1 MASTKEQILGTP
13 KENTQSTVPEVA
25 APPTKTPVPNGG
37 TAPTGNDGNE
47 TQVNDGSAVV
57 GAPATVPGGAVIP
70 PSSPANANDGTAG
83 SAVPTFDWNTG
94 TMKGNEQQPITVP
107 YEPGKEPKDAVP
119 VTKKAPLPTAQP
131 TPAGA
136 QPPEAAQPAK
146 APERKMSYVEM
157 FRQMSPYKPPTAEE
171 LENARKK
178 EKRDKVFAAI
188 GDGIAALSNLYFTT
202 KGAPNAF
209 DPRNSLSAKA
219 RERWD
224 KLNKER
230 EENAR
235 YYMQEAMKAQALDD
249 DRDDK
254 DRSYMSKLQND
265 YRNYLLKLS
274 ADNRAA
280 ELHDLDKQ
288 LRQGKIN
295 EQTYKAKKAEVEAKY
310 AEDNQKS
317 VIAKNKAAAKASNAS
332 AANSYASAEEHRTNA
347 RGRFQWWDE
356 NGNVHYAK
364 TQEEAITKARQHGT
378 LDSVKV
384 DTTTSTESDATNR
397 GKPVYV
403 KDKDG
408 NPVVQKDEKGKPVVD
423 KEGKPV
429 YVKVKK
435 SSSTT
440 TSKPVYYPG
449 IRQKQKPNPMH
460 DGGRGGGKK
469 KNPMS

>member
-25 APPTKTPVPNGG
+25 APPVQRPVPNGG

-57 GAPATVPGGAVIP
+57 GAPATVPGGAVTP
-70 PSSPANANDGTAG
+70 PPSPANANDGTVG

-131 TPAGA
+131 TPADA
-136 QPPEAAQPAK
+136 EAPEATQPK
-146 APERKMSYVEM
+146 KMSYVEM

-310 AEDNQKS
+310 AEATQKS
-317 VIAKNKAAAKASNAS
+317 VIAKNKASAKASNAS
-332 AANSYASAEEHRTNA
+332 ANNSNAQAAEHR
-347 RGRFQWWDE
+347 R
-356 NGNVHYAK
+356 NVNSGYAWYEKDGTRHIAK
-364 TQEEAITKARQHGT
+364 TKDEAMYNAQQHGT
-378 LDSVKV
+378 LDKV
-384 DTTTSTESDATNR
+384 ETISTDTTESDVVHR
-397 GKPVYV
+397 GKVV
-403 KDKDG
+403 KNQKKTVTTKKHKD
-408 NPVVQKDEKGKPVVD
+408 
-423 KEGKPV
+423 
-429 YVKVKK
+429 
-435 SSSTT
+435 
-440 TSKPVYYPG
+440 VYYPG
-449 IRQKQKPNPMH
+449 IRQKPAAKPQAKPAAKPSSRKYSGFSIH
-460 DGGRGGGKK
+460 K
-469 KNPMS
+469 

>member
-13 KENTQSTVPEVA
+13 KENTQSTVPEVT

-57 GAPATVPGGAVIP
+57 GAPATVPGGAVTP

-136 QPPEAAQPAK
+136 EAPEATQPK
-146 APERKMSYVEM
+146 KMSYVEM

-171 LENARKK
+171 LEKERKK

-235 YYMQEAMKAQALDD
+235 YYMQEAIKAQALDD

-254 DRSYMSKLQND
+254 DRSYMAKLQND

-317 VIAKNKAAAKASNAS
+317 VIAKNKASAKASNAS
-332 AANSYASAEEHRTNA
+332 ANNSNAQAAEHR
-347 RGRFQWWDE
+347 R
-356 NGNVHYAK
+356 NVNSGYAWYEKDGTRHIAK
-364 TQEEAITKARQHGT
+364 TKDEAVYNARQHGT
-378 LDSVKV
+378 LDSVETIST
-384 DTTTSTESDATNR
+384 DTTESDVVHR
-397 GKPVYV
+397 GKVV
-403 KDKDG
+403 KNQKKTVTTKKHKD
-408 NPVVQKDEKGKPVVD
+408 
-423 KEGKPV
+423 
-429 YVKVKK
+429 
-435 SSSTT
+435 
-440 TSKPVYYPG
+440 VYYPD
-449 IRQKQKPNPMH
+449 IRHKPAAKPQAKPAAKPSSRKYSGFSIH
-460 DGGRGGGKK
+460 K
-469 KNPMS
+469 

>member
-13 KENTQSTVPEVA
+13 KENTQSTVSEVA
-25 APPTKTPVPNGG
+25 APTTKTPVPNGG

-47 TQVNDGSAVV
+47 KQINDGSAVV
-57 GAPATVPGGAVIP
+57 GAPATVPGGAVTP

-83 SAVPTFDWNTG
+83 SAVPAFDWNTG

-119 VTKKAPLPTAQP
+119 ITKKAPLPTAQP

-136 QPPEAAQPAK
+136 EAPEATQPK
-146 APERKMSYVEM
+146 KMSYVEM

-235 YYMQEAMKAQALDD
+235 YYMQEAMKAQTLDD

-310 AEDNQKS
+310 AEETQKS
-317 VIAKNKAAAKASNAS
+317 VIAKNKASAKASNAS
-332 AANSYASAEEHRTNA
+332 ANNSNAQAEEHR
-347 RGRFQWWDE
+347 R
-356 NGNVHYAK
+356 NVNSGYAWYEKDGTRHIAK
-364 TQEEAITKARQHGT
+364 TKDEAMYNAQQHGT
-378 LDSVKV
+378 LDKV
-384 DTTTSTESDATNR
+384 ETISTDTTESDVVHR
-397 GKPVYV
+397 GKVV
-403 KDKDG
+403 KNQKKTVTTKKHKD
-408 NPVVQKDEKGKPVVD
+408 
-423 KEGKPV
+423 
-429 YVKVKK
+429 
-435 SSSTT
+435 
-440 TSKPVYYPG
+440 VYYPG
-449 IRQKQKPNPMH
+449 IRQKPAAKPQAKPAAKPSSRKYSGFSIH
-460 DGGRGGGKK
+460 K
-469 KNPMS
+469 

>member
-13 KENTQSTVPEVA
+13 KENTQSTVPEVT

-47 TQVNDGSAVV
+47 KQVNDGSAVV
-57 GAPATVPGGAVIP
+57 GAPATVPGGAVAP

-83 SAVPTFDWNTG
+83 SAVPAFDWNTG

-249 DRDDK
+249 DRADK
-254 DRSYMSKLQND
+254 DRSYMQKLQND
-265 YRNYLLKLS
+265 YRNYLLKLA

-310 AEDNQKS
+310 ADENQKS

-332 AANSYASAEEHRTNA
+332 ATNSYASAEEHRTNA

-378 LDSVKV
+378 LDSETV
-384 DTTTSTESDATNR
+384 DTTTSSDVVLR
-397 GKPVYV
+397 GKVTGE
-403 KDKDG
+403 K
-408 NPVVQKDEKGKPVVD
+408 QKK
-423 KEGKPV
+423 
-429 YVKVKK
+429 
-435 SSSTT
+435 T
-440 TSKPVYYPG
+440 TSKKVYYPG
-449 IRQKQKPNPMH
+449 IRQKPAASQPAAKPQPKPAAKPS
-460 DGGRGGGKK
+460 GGKQGGSSGSGK
-469 KNPMS
+469 YSGFSIYK

>member
-13 KENTQSTVPEVA
+13 KENTQSAVSEVT

-47 TQVNDGSAVV
+47 KQINDGSAVV
-57 GAPATVPGGAVIP
+57 GAPATVPGGAGGAVTP
-70 PSSPANANDGTAG
+70 PSSPANANDGTAV

-119 VTKKAPLPTAQP
+119 VTKKAPLP

-310 AEDNQKS
+310 AEATQKS
-317 VIAKNKAAAKASNAS
+317 VIAKNKASAKASNAS
-332 AANSYASAEEHRTNA
+332 AANSYASAEEHR
-347 RGRFQWWDE
+347 R
-356 NGNVHYAK
+356 NVNSGYAWYEKDGTRHIAK
-364 TQEEAITKARQHGT
+364 TKDEAVYNARQHGT
-378 LDSVKV
+378 LDSVETIST
-384 DTTTSTESDATNR
+384 DTTESDVVHR
-397 GKPVYV
+397 GKVV
-403 KDKDG
+403 KNQKKTVTTKKHKD
-408 NPVVQKDEKGKPVVD
+408 
-423 KEGKPV
+423 
-429 YVKVKK
+429 
-435 SSSTT
+435 
-440 TSKPVYYPG
+440 VYYPG
-449 IRQKQKPNPMH
+449 IRQKPAAKPQAKPAAKPSSRKYSGFSIH
-460 DGGRGGGKK
+460 K
-469 KNPMS
+469 

>member
-25 APPTKTPVPNGG
+25 APPVQRPVPNGG

-57 GAPATVPGGAVIP
+57 GAPATVPGGAVTP
-70 PSSPANANDGTAG
+70 PPSPANANDGTVG

-136 QPPEAAQPAK
+136 EAPEATQPK
-146 APERKMSYVEM
+146 KMSYVEM

-295 EQTYKAKKAEVEAKY
+295 EQT
-310 AEDNQKS
+310 
-317 VIAKNKAAAKASNAS
+317 
-332 AANSYASAEEHRTNA
+332 
-347 RGRFQWWDE
+347 
-356 NGNVHYAK
+356 
-364 TQEEAITKARQHGT
+364 
-378 LDSVKV
+378 
-384 DTTTSTESDATNR
+384 
-397 GKPVYV
+397 
-403 KDKDG
+403 
-408 NPVVQKDEKGKPVVD
+408 
-423 KEGKPV
+423 
-429 YVKVKK
+429 
-435 SSSTT
+435 
-440 TSKPVYYPG
+440 
-449 IRQKQKPNPMH
+449 
-460 DGGRGGGKK
+460 
-469 KNPMS
+469 

>member
-13 KENTQSTVPEVA
+13 KENTQSTVPEVT

-47 TQVNDGSAVV
+47 KQVNDGSAVV
-57 GAPATVPGGAVIP
+57 GAPATVPGGAVTP

-83 SAVPTFDWNTG
+83 SAVPAFDWNTG

-119 VTKKAPLPTAQP
+119 VVKKAPLPTAQP

-136 QPPEAAQPAK
+136 EAPEAPQPK
-146 APERKMSYVEM
+146 KMSYFDM
-157 FRQMSPYKPPTAEE
+157 FQRMSPYKPPTAEE

-249 DRDDK
+249 DRADK
-254 DRSYMSKLQND
+254 DRSYMQKLQND
-265 YRNYLLKLS
+265 YRNYLLKLA
-274 ADNRAA
+274 ADNRAT

-310 AEDNQKS
+310 ADENQKS
-317 VIAKNKAAAKASNAS
+317 VIAKNKAAANASNAS
-332 AANSYASAEEHRTNA
+332 ANNSNAQAAEHRRNVNSGYA
-347 RGRFQWWDE
+347 WYE
-356 NGNVHYAK
+356 KNGTRHIAK
-364 TQEEAITKARQHGT
+364 TKDEAMYNAQQHGT
-378 LDSVKV
+378 LDKV
-384 DTTTSTESDATNR
+384 ETISTDTTESDVVHR
-397 GKPVYV
+397 GKVV
-403 KDKDG
+403 KNQKKTVTTKKHKD
-408 NPVVQKDEKGKPVVD
+408 
-423 KEGKPV
+423 
-429 YVKVKK
+429 
-435 SSSTT
+435 
-440 TSKPVYYPG
+440 VYYPG
-449 IRQKQKPNPMH
+449 IRQKPAAKPQAKPAAKPSSRKYSGFSIH
-460 DGGRGGGKK
+460 K
-469 KNPMS
+469 

>member
-13 KENTQSTVPEVA
+13 KENTQSTVPEVT

-57 GAPATVPGGAVIP
+57 GAPATVPGGAVTP

-83 SAVPTFDWNTG
+83 SAVPAFDWNTG

-107 YEPGKEPKDAVP
+107 YESGKEPKDAVP
-119 VTKKAPLPTAQP
+119 VVKKAPLPTAQP

-136 QPPEAAQPAK
+136 EAPQPK
-146 APERKMSYVEM
+146 KMSYFDM
-157 FRQMSPYKPPTAEE
+157 FQRMSPYKPPTAEE

-249 DRDDK
+249 DRVDK
-254 DRSYMSKLQND
+254 DRSYMQKLQND
-265 YRNYLLKLS
+265 YRNYLLKLA

-310 AEDNQKS
+310 ADENQKS
-317 VIAKNKAAAKASNAS
+317 VIAKNKAAANASNAS
-332 AANSYASAEEHRTNA
+332 ATNSYASAEEHRTNA

-378 LDSVKV
+378 LDSETV
-384 DTTTSTESDATNR
+384 DTTTSSDVVCR
-397 GKPVYV
+397 GEVTGK
-403 KDKDG
+403 K
-408 NPVVQKDEKGKPVVD
+408 QKK
-423 KEGKPV
+423 
-429 YVKVKK
+429 
-435 SSSTT
+435 T
-440 TSKPVYYPG
+440 TSKKVYYPG
-449 IRQKQKPNPMH
+449 IRQKPAASQPAAKPN
-460 DGGRGGGKK
+460 GGKQGGGWA
-469 KNPMS
+469 SGLTL

>member
-13 KENTQSTVPEVA
+13 KENTQSTVPEVT

-47 TQVNDGSAVV
+47 KQVNDGSAVV
-57 GAPATVPGGAVIP
+57 GAPATVPGGAVTP

-83 SAVPTFDWNTG
+83 SAVPAFDWNTG

-136 QPPEAAQPAK
+136 EAPEAPQPK
-146 APERKMSYVEM
+146 KMSYFDM
-157 FRQMSPYKPPTAEE
+157 FQRMSPYKPPTAEE

-249 DRDDK
+249 DRADK
-254 DRSYMSKLQND
+254 DRSYMQKLQND
-265 YRNYLLKLS
+265 YRNYLLKLA

-310 AEDNQKS
+310 ADENQKS
-317 VIAKNKAAAKASNAS
+317 VIAKNKAAANASNAS
-332 AANSYASAEEHRTNA
+332 ATNSYASAEEHRTNA

-378 LDSVKV
+378 LDSETV
-384 DTTTSTESDATNR
+384 DTTTSSDVVRR
-397 GKPVYV
+397 GKVTGA
-403 KDKDG
+403 K
-408 NPVVQKDEKGKPVVD
+408 QKK
-423 KEGKPV
+423 
-429 YVKVKK
+429 
-435 SSSTT
+435 T
-440 TSKPVYYPG
+440 TSKKVYYPG
-449 IRQKQKPNPMH
+449 IRQKPAASQPAAKPKPSKPQPKPAAKPN
-460 DGGRGGGKK
+460 GGKQGGGWA
-469 KNPMS
+469 SGLTL

>member
-13 KENTQSTVPEVA
+13 KENTQSTVPEVT

-47 TQVNDGSAVV
+47 KQINDGSAVV
-57 GAPATVPGGAVIP
+57 GAPATVPGGAVTP

-83 SAVPTFDWNTG
+83 SAVPAFDWNTG

-136 QPPEAAQPAK
+136 QPPEAK

-310 AEDNQKS
+310 AEATQKS
-317 VIAKNKAAAKASNAS
+317 VIAKNKASAKASNAS
-332 AANSYASAEEHRTNA
+332 AANSYASAEEHR
-347 RGRFQWWDE
+347 R
-356 NGNVHYAK
+356 NVNSGYAWYEKDGTRHIAK
-364 TQEEAITKARQHGT
+364 TKDEAVYNARQHGT
-378 LDSVKV
+378 LDSVETIST
-384 DTTTSTESDATNR
+384 DTTESDVVHR
-397 GKPVYV
+397 GKVV
-403 KDKDG
+403 K
-408 NPVVQKDEKGKPVVD
+408 NQKKTVATKH
-423 KEGKPV
+423 
-429 YVKVKK
+429 KK
-435 SSSTT
+435 N
-440 TSKPVYYPG
+440 VYYPG
-449 IRQKQKPNPMH
+449 IRQKPAAKPQVKPAAKPS
-460 DGGRGGGKK
+460 GGSSGSGKYSGFSIYK
-469 KNPMS
+469 

>member
-13 KENTQSTVPEVA
+13 KENTQSTVSEVT

-47 TQVNDGSAVV
+47 KQINDGSAVV
-57 GAPATVPGGAVIP
+57 GAPATVPGGAGAAVTP

-136 QPPEAAQPAK
+136 EAPEATQPK
-146 APERKMSYVEM
+146 KMSYVEM

-310 AEDNQKS
+310 AEATQKS
-317 VIAKNKAAAKASNAS
+317 VIAKNKASAKASNAS
-332 AANSYASAEEHRTNA
+332 AANSYASAEEHR
-347 RGRFQWWDE
+347 R
-356 NGNVHYAK
+356 NVNSGYAWYEKDGTRHIAK
-364 TQEEAITKARQHGT
+364 TKDEAVYNARQHGT
-378 LDSVKV
+378 LDSVETIST
-384 DTTTSTESDATNR
+384 DTTESDVVHR
-397 GKPVYV
+397 GKVV
-403 KDKDG
+403 K
-408 NPVVQKDEKGKPVVD
+408 NQKKTVSTKH
-423 KEGKPV
+423 
-429 YVKVKK
+429 KK
-435 SSSTT
+435 N
-440 TSKPVYYPG
+440 VYYPG
-449 IRQKQKPNPMH
+449 IRQKPAAKPQAKPAAKPSSRKYSGFSIH
-460 DGGRGGGKK
+460 K
-469 KNPMS
+469 

>member
-13 KENTQSTVPEVA
+13 KENTQSTVSEVT

-47 TQVNDGSAVV
+47 KQINDGSAVV
-57 GAPATVPGGAVIP
+57 GAPATVPGGAVTP

-136 QPPEAAQPAK
+136 EAPEATQPK
-146 APERKMSYVEM
+146 KMSYVEM

-310 AEDNQKS
+310 AEATQKS
-317 VIAKNKAAAKASNAS
+317 VIAKNKASAKASNAS
-332 AANSYASAEEHRTNA
+332 ANNSNAQAAEHR
-347 RGRFQWWDE
+347 R
-356 NGNVHYAK
+356 NVNSGYAWYEKDGTRHIAK
-364 TQEEAITKARQHGT
+364 TKDEAVYNARQHGT
-378 LDSVKV
+378 LDSVETIST
-384 DTTTSTESDATNR
+384 DTIESDVVHR
-397 GKPVYV
+397 GKVV
-403 KDKDG
+403 KNQKKTVTTKKHKD
-408 NPVVQKDEKGKPVVD
+408 
-423 KEGKPV
+423 
-429 YVKVKK
+429 
-435 SSSTT
+435 
-440 TSKPVYYPG
+440 VYYPG
-449 IRQKQKPNPMH
+449 IRQKPAAKPQAKPAAKPSSRKYSGFSIH
-460 DGGRGGGKK
+460 K
-469 KNPMS
+469 

>member
-1 MASTKEQILGTP
+1 MISTKEQILGAP
-13 KENTQSTVPEVA
+13 QENTQSTVAEVA
-25 APPTKTPVPNGG
+25 APPVQRPVPNGG
-37 TAPTGNDGNE
+37 TAPTGNDGSAAP
-47 TQVNDGSAVV
+47 VNDGSAIV
-57 GAPATVPGGAVIP
+57 GAPATVPGGAVTP
-70 PSSPANANDGTAG
+70 PSSPTNANDGTAG
-83 SAVPTFDWNTG
+83 SAFPTFDWNTG
-94 TMKGNEQQPITVP
+94 TMKENEQQPITVP

-119 VTKKAPLPTAQP
+119 VTKKAPLPT
-131 TPAGA
+131 PAGA
-136 QPPEAAQPAK
+136 QPPEAAPPAK

-157 FRQMSPYKPPTAEE
+157 FQQMSPYKPPTAEE
-171 LENARKK
+171 LEKERKK

-310 AEDNQKS
+310 AEATQKS
-317 VIAKNKAAAKASNAS
+317 VIAKNKASAKASNAS
-332 AANSYASAEEHRTNA
+332 AANSYASAEEHR
-347 RGRFQWWDE
+347 R
-356 NGNVHYAK
+356 NVNSGYAWYEKDGTRHIAK
-364 TQEEAITKARQHGT
+364 TKDEAVYNARQHGT
-378 LDSVKV
+378 LDSVETIST
-384 DTTTSTESDATNR
+384 DTTESDVVHR
-397 GKPVYV
+397 GKVV
-403 KDKDG
+403 KNQKKTVTTKKHKD
-408 NPVVQKDEKGKPVVD
+408 
-423 KEGKPV
+423 
-429 YVKVKK
+429 
-435 SSSTT
+435 
-440 TSKPVYYPG
+440 VYYPG
-449 IRQKQKPNPMH
+449 IRQKPAAKPQAKPAAKPSSRKYSGFSIH
-460 DGGRGGGKK
+460 K
-469 KNPMS
+469 

>member
-13 KENTQSTVPEVA
+13 KENTQSTVPEVT

-47 TQVNDGSAVV
+47 KQVNDGSAVV
-57 GAPATVPGGAVIP
+57 GAPATVPGGAVTP

-83 SAVPTFDWNTG
+83 SAVPAFDWNTG

-131 TPAGA
+131 TPVGA
-136 QPPEAAQPAK
+136 QAPEAPQPK
-146 APERKMSYVEM
+146 KMSYFDM
-157 FRQMSPYKPPTAEE
+157 FQRMSPYKPPTAEE

-219 RERWD
+219 RERWK

-332 AANSYASAEEHRTNA
+332 ANNSNAQAAEHR
-347 RGRFQWWDE
+347 R
-356 NGNVHYAK
+356 NVNSGYAWYEKDGTRHIAK
-364 TQEEAITKARQHGT
+364 TKDEAVYNARQHGT
-378 LDSVKV
+378 LDSVETIST
-384 DTTTSTESDATNR
+384 DTTESDVVHR
-397 GKPVYV
+397 GKVV
-403 KDKDG
+403 KNQKKTVTTKKHKD
-408 NPVVQKDEKGKPVVD
+408 
-423 KEGKPV
+423 
-429 YVKVKK
+429 
-435 SSSTT
+435 
-440 TSKPVYYPG
+440 VYYPG
-449 IRQKQKPNPMH
+449 IRQKPAAKPQAKPAAKPSSRKYSGFSIH
-460 DGGRGGGKK
+460 K
-469 KNPMS
+469 

>member
-13 KENTQSTVPEVA
+13 KENTQSTVSEVA

-47 TQVNDGSAVV
+47 KQVNDGSAVV
-57 GAPATVPGGAVIP
+57 GAPATVPGGAVTP
-70 PSSPANANDGTAG
+70 PSSPSTANDGTAG
-83 SAVPTFDWNTG
+83 SSVPTFDWNTG

-136 QPPEAAQPAK
+136 EAPEATQPK
-146 APERKMSYVEM
+146 KMSYVEM

-230 EENAR
+230 EENALN
-235 YYMQEAMKAQALDD
+235 YMQEAMKAQALDD
-249 DRDDK
+249 NRDDK

-310 AEDNQKS
+310 AEATQKS
-317 VIAKNKAAAKASNAS
+317 VIAKNKASAKASNAS
-332 AANSYASAEEHRTNA
+332 AANSYASAEEHRRNVNSGYA
-347 RGRFQWWDE
+347 WYE
-356 NGNVHYAK
+356 KNGTRHIAK
-364 TQEEAITKARQHGT
+364 TKDEAMYNAQQHGT
-378 LDSVKV
+378 LDKV
-384 DTTTSTESDATNR
+384 ETISTDTTESDVVHR
-397 GKPVYV
+397 GKVV
-403 KDKDG
+403 KNQKKTVTTKKHKD
-408 NPVVQKDEKGKPVVD
+408 
-423 KEGKPV
+423 
-429 YVKVKK
+429 
-435 SSSTT
+435 
-440 TSKPVYYPG
+440 VYYPG
-449 IRQKQKPNPMH
+449 IRQKPAAKPQAKPAAKPSSRKYSGFSIH
-460 DGGRGGGKK
+460 K
-469 KNPMS
+469 

>member
-13 KENTQSTVPEVA
+13 KENTQSTVPEVT
-25 APPTKTPVPNGG
+25 APPIKTPVPNGG

-57 GAPATVPGGAVIP
+57 GAPATVPGGAVTP

-94 TMKGNEQQPITVP
+94 TMKGNEQQPITVL

-136 QPPEAAQPAK
+136 EAPEATLPK
-146 APERKMSYVEM
+146 KMSYVEM
-157 FRQMSPYKPPTAEE
+157 LRQMSPYKPPTAEE
-171 LENARKK
+171 LEKERKK

-254 DRSYMSKLQND
+254 DRSYMAKLQND

-310 AEDNQKS
+310 AEATQKS
-317 VIAKNKAAAKASNAS
+317 VIAKNKASAKASNAS
-332 AANSYASAEEHRTNA
+332 ANNSNAQAAEHR
-347 RGRFQWWDE
+347 R
-356 NGNVHYAK
+356 NVNSGYAWYEKDGTRHIAK
-364 TQEEAITKARQHGT
+364 TKDEAVYNARQHGT
-378 LDSVKV
+378 LDKV
-384 DTTTSTESDATNR
+384 ETISTDITDSDVVHR
-397 GKPVYV
+397 GKVV
-403 KDKDG
+403 KNQKKTVTTKKHKD
-408 NPVVQKDEKGKPVVD
+408 
-423 KEGKPV
+423 
-429 YVKVKK
+429 
-435 SSSTT
+435 
-440 TSKPVYYPG
+440 VYYPG
-449 IRQKQKPNPMH
+449 IRQKPAAKPQAKPAAKPSSRKYSGFSIH
-460 DGGRGGGKK
+460 K
-469 KNPMS
+469 

>member
-13 KENTQSTVPEVA
+13 KENTQSTVPEVT

-47 TQVNDGSAVV
+47 MQVNDGSAVV
-57 GAPATVPGGAVIP
+57 GAPATVPGGAVTP
-70 PSSPANANDGTAG
+70 PSSPSLPANANANANDGTAG

-94 TMKGNEQQPITVP
+94 TMKGNEQQPITVL

-136 QPPEAAQPAK
+136 EAPEATQPK
-146 APERKMSYVEM
+146 KMSYVEM

-171 LENARKK
+171 LEKERKK

-254 DRSYMSKLQND
+254 DRSYMAKLQND

-332 AANSYASAEEHRTNA
+332 ANNSNAQAAEHR
-347 RGRFQWWDE
+347 R
-356 NGNVHYAK
+356 NVNSGYAWYEKDGTRHIAK
-364 TQEEAITKARQHGT
+364 TKDEAVYNARQHGT
-378 LDSVKV
+378 LDSVETIST
-384 DTTTSTESDATNR
+384 DTTESDVVHR
-397 GKPVYV
+397 GKVV
-403 KDKDG
+403 KNQKKTVTTKKHKD
-408 NPVVQKDEKGKPVVD
+408 
-423 KEGKPV
+423 
-429 YVKVKK
+429 
-435 SSSTT
+435 
-440 TSKPVYYPG
+440 VYYPG
-449 IRQKQKPNPMH
+449 IRQKPAAKPQAKPAAKPSSRKYSGFSIH
-460 DGGRGGGKK
+460 K
-469 KNPMS
+469 

>member
-13 KENTQSTVPEVA
+13 KENTQSTVPEVT

-47 TQVNDGSAVV
+47 KQVNDGSAVV
-57 GAPATVPGGAVIP
+57 GAPATVPGGAVTP

-83 SAVPTFDWNTG
+83 SAVPAFDWNTG

-131 TPAGA
+131 TPAGSEA
-136 QPPEAAQPAK
+136 PQPK
-146 APERKMSYVEM
+146 KMSYFDM
-157 FRQMSPYKPPTAEE
+157 FQRMSPYKPPTAEE

-219 RERWD
+219 RERWN

-249 DRDDK
+249 DRADK
-254 DRSYMSKLQND
+254 DRSYMQKLQND

-310 AEDNQKS
+310 ADENQKS

-332 AANSYASAEEHRTNA
+332 ANNSNAQAAEHR
-347 RGRFQWWDE
+347 R
-356 NGNVHYAK
+356 NVNSGYAWYEKDGTRHIAK
-364 TQEEAITKARQHGT
+364 TKDEAVYNARQHGT
-378 LDSVKV
+378 LDSVETIST
-384 DTTTSTESDATNR
+384 DTTESDVVHR
-397 GKPVYV
+397 GKVV
-403 KDKDG
+403 KNQKKTVTTKKHKD
-408 NPVVQKDEKGKPVVD
+408 
-423 KEGKPV
+423 
-429 YVKVKK
+429 
-435 SSSTT
+435 
-440 TSKPVYYPG
+440 VYYPG
-449 IRQKQKPNPMH
+449 IRQKPAAKPQAKPAAKPSSRKYSGFSIH
-460 DGGRGGGKK
+460 K
-469 KNPMS
+469 

>member
-1 MASTKEQILGTP
+1 MISTKEQILGAP
-13 KENTQSTVPEVA
+13 QENTQSTVAEVA
-25 APPTKTPVPNGG
+25 APPVQRPVPNGG
-37 TAPTGNDGNE
+37 TAPTGNDGNAAP
-47 TQVNDGSAVV
+47 VNDGSAVV
-57 GAPATVPGGAVIP
+57 GAPATVPGGAVTP
-70 PSSPANANDGTAG
+70 PSSPTNANDGTAG
-83 SAVPTFDWNTG
+83 SAFPTFDWNTG
-94 TMKGNEQQPITVP
+94 TMKENEQQPITVP

-119 VTKKAPLPTAQP
+119 VTKKAPLPT
-131 TPAGA
+131 PAGA
-136 QPPEAAQPAK
+136 QPPEAAPTK

-157 FRQMSPYKPPTAEE
+157 FQQMSPYKPPTAEE
-171 LENARKK
+171 LEKERKK

-310 AEDNQKS
+310 AEATQKS
-317 VIAKNKAAAKASNAS
+317 VIAKNKASAKASNAS
-332 AANSYASAEEHRTNA
+332 ANNSNAQAAEHR
-347 RGRFQWWDE
+347 R
-356 NGNVHYAK
+356 NVNSGYAWYEKDGTRHIAK
-364 TQEEAITKARQHGT
+364 TKDEAVYNARQHGT
-378 LDSVKV
+378 LDKV
-384 DTTTSTESDATNR
+384 ETISTDTTESDV
-397 GKPVYV
+397 VY
-403 KDKDG
+403 
-408 NPVVQKDEKGKPVVD
+408 KGKVV
-423 KEGKPV
+423 KNQ
-429 YVKVKK
+429 KK
-435 SSSTT
+435 TVTT
-440 TSKPVYYPG
+440 KKHKDVYYPG
-449 IRQKQKPNPMH
+449 IRQKPAAKPQAKPAAKPSSRKYSGFSIH
-460 DGGRGGGKK
+460 K
-469 KNPMS
+469 

>member
-13 KENTQSTVPEVA
+13 KENTQSTVPEVT
-25 APPTKTPVPNGG
+25 APPTKTQVPNGG

-57 GAPATVPGGAVIP
+57 GAPATVPGGAVTP

-107 YEPGKEPKDAVP
+107 YESGKEPKDAVP

-136 QPPEAAQPAK
+136 EAPEATQPK
-146 APERKMSYVEM
+146 KMSYVEM
-157 FRQMSPYKPPTAEE
+157 FRQVSPYKPPTAEE

-219 RERWD
+219 RERWN

-310 AEDNQKS
+310 AEATQKS
-317 VIAKNKAAAKASNAS
+317 VIAKNKASAKASNAS
-332 AANSYASAEEHRTNA
+332 ANNSNAQAAEHRK
-347 RGRFQWWDE
+347 
-356 NGNVHYAK
+356 NVNSGYAWYEKDGTRHIAK
-364 TQEEAITKARQHGT
+364 TKDEAVYNARQHGT
-378 LDSVKV
+378 LDSVETIST
-384 DTTTSTESDATNR
+384 DTTESDVVHR
-397 GKPVYV
+397 GKVV
-403 KDKDG
+403 KNQKKTVTTKKHKD
-408 NPVVQKDEKGKPVVD
+408 
-423 KEGKPV
+423 
-429 YVKVKK
+429 
-435 SSSTT
+435 
-440 TSKPVYYPG
+440 VYYPG
-449 IRQKQKPNPMH
+449 IRQKPAAKPQAKPAAKPSSRKYSGFSIH
-460 DGGRGGGKK
+460 K
-469 KNPMS
+469 

>member
-13 KENTQSTVPEVA
+13 KENTQSTVPEVT

-47 TQVNDGSAVV
+47 KQVNDGSAVV
-57 GAPATVPGGAVIP
+57 GAPATVPGGAVTP

-83 SAVPTFDWNTG
+83 SAVPAFDWNTG
-94 TMKGNEQQPITVP
+94 TMKENEQQPITVP

-119 VTKKAPLPTAQP
+119 VVKKAPLPTAQP

-136 QPPEAAQPAK
+136 EAPQPK
-146 APERKMSYVEM
+146 KMSYFDM
-157 FRQMSPYKPPTAEE
+157 FQRMSPYKPPTAEE

-188 GDGIAALSNLYFTT
+188 GDSIAALSNLYFTT

-249 DRDDK
+249 DRADK

-265 YRNYLLKLS
+265 YRNYLLKLA

-310 AEDNQKS
+310 ADENQKS
-317 VIAKNKAAAKASNAS
+317 VIAKNKAAANASNAS
-332 AANSYASAEEHRTNA
+332 ANNSNAQAAEHRRNVNSGYA
-347 RGRFQWWDE
+347 WYE
-356 NGNVHYAK
+356 KNGTRHFAK
-364 TQEEAITKARQHGT
+364 TKDEAMYNAQQHGT
-378 LDSVKV
+378 LDKV
-384 DTTTSTESDATNR
+384 ETISTDTTKSDVVHR
-397 GKPVYV
+397 GKVV
-403 KDKDG
+403 KNQKKTVTTKKHKD
-408 NPVVQKDEKGKPVVD
+408 
-423 KEGKPV
+423 
-429 YVKVKK
+429 
-435 SSSTT
+435 
-440 TSKPVYYPG
+440 VYYPG

>member
-13 KENTQSTVPEVA
+13 KENTQSTVPEVT

-47 TQVNDGSAVV
+47 KQINDGSAVV
-57 GAPATVPGGAVIP
+57 GAPATVPGGAVTP

-83 SAVPTFDWNTG
+83 SAVPAFDWNTG

-136 QPPEAAQPAK
+136 QPPEAK

-280 ELHDLDKQ
+280 ELRDLDKQ

-332 AANSYASAEEHRTNA
+332 ANNSNAQAAEHR
-347 RGRFQWWDE
+347 R
-356 NGNVHYAK
+356 NVNSGYAWYEKDGTRHIAK
-364 TQEEAITKARQHGT
+364 TKDEAVYNARQHGT
-378 LDSVKV
+378 LDSVETIST
-384 DTTTSTESDATNR
+384 DTTESDVVHR
-397 GKPVYV
+397 GKVV
-403 KDKDG
+403 KNQKKTVTTKKHKD
-408 NPVVQKDEKGKPVVD
+408 
-423 KEGKPV
+423 
-429 YVKVKK
+429 
-435 SSSTT
+435 
-440 TSKPVYYPG
+440 VYYPG
-449 IRQKQKPNPMH
+449 IRQKPAAKPQAKPAAKPSSRKYSGFSIH
-460 DGGRGGGKK
+460 K
-469 KNPMS
+469 

>member
-13 KENTQSTVPEVA
+13 KENTQSTVPEVT

-47 TQVNDGSAVV
+47 MQVNDGSAVV
-57 GAPATVPGGAVIP
+57 GAPATVPGGAVTP

-136 QPPEAAQPAK
+136 EAPEATQPK
-146 APERKMSYVEM
+146 KMSYVEM

-171 LENARKK
+171 LEKERKK

-274 ADNRAA
+274 ANNRAA

-310 AEDNQKS
+310 AEATQKS
-317 VIAKNKAAAKASNAS
+317 VIAKNKASAKASNAS
-332 AANSYASAEEHRTNA
+332 ANNSNAQAAEHRRNVNSGYA
-347 RGRFQWWDE
+347 WYE
-356 NGNVHYAK
+356 KNGTRHIAK
-364 TQEEAITKARQHGT
+364 TKDEAMYNAQQHGT
-378 LDSVKV
+378 LDKV
-384 DTTTSTESDATNR
+384 ETISTDTTESDVVHR
-397 GKPVYV
+397 GKVV
-403 KDKDG
+403 KNQKKTVTTKKHKD
-408 NPVVQKDEKGKPVVD
+408 
-423 KEGKPV
+423 
-429 YVKVKK
+429 
-435 SSSTT
+435 
-440 TSKPVYYPG
+440 VYYPG
-449 IRQKQKPNPMH
+449 IRQKPAAKPSSRKYSGFSIH
-460 DGGRGGGKK
+460 K
-469 KNPMS
+469 

>member
-13 KENTQSTVPEVA
+13 KENTQSTVSEVA

-47 TQVNDGSAVV
+47 KQVNDGSAVV
-57 GAPATVPGGAVIP
+57 GAPATVPGGAVTP

-83 SAVPTFDWNTG
+83 SAFPTFDWNTG

-131 TPAGA
+131 TPAGVEA
-136 QPPEAAQPAK
+136 PEATQTK
-146 APERKMSYVEM
+146 KMSYVEM

-295 EQTYKAKKAEVEAKY
+295 EQTYKANKAEVEAKY
-310 AEDNQKS
+310 AEATQKS
-317 VIAKNKAAAKASNAS
+317 VIAKNKASAKASNAS
-332 AANSYASAEEHRTNA
+332 AANSYASAEEHR
-347 RGRFQWWDE
+347 R
-356 NGNVHYAK
+356 NVNSGYAWYEKDGTRHIAK
-364 TQEEAITKARQHGT
+364 TKDEAVYNARQHGT
-378 LDSVKV
+378 LDSVETIST
-384 DTTTSTESDATNR
+384 DTTESDVVHR
-397 GKPVYV
+397 GKVV
-403 KDKDG
+403 KNQKKTVTTKKHKD
-408 NPVVQKDEKGKPVVD
+408 
-423 KEGKPV
+423 
-429 YVKVKK
+429 
-435 SSSTT
+435 
-440 TSKPVYYPG
+440 VYYPG
-449 IRQKQKPNPMH
+449 IRQKPAAKPQAKPAAKPSSRKYSGFSIH
-460 DGGRGGGKK
+460 K
-469 KNPMS
+469 

>member
-13 KENTQSTVPEVA
+13 KENTQSTVSEVA

-47 TQVNDGSAVV
+47 KQVNDGSAVV
-57 GAPATVPGGAVIP
+57 GTPATVPGGAVTP

-136 QPPEAAQPAK
+136 EAPEATQPK
-146 APERKMSYVEM
+146 KMSYVEM

-224 KLNKER
+224 KLNKQR

-317 VIAKNKAAAKASNAS
+317 VIAKNKASAKASNAS
-332 AANSYASAEEHRTNA
+332 ANNSNAQAEEHRRNVNSGYA
-347 RGRFQWWDE
+347 WYE
-356 NGNVHYAK
+356 KNGTRHIAK
-364 TQEEAITKARQHGT
+364 TKDEAMYNAQQHGT
-378 LDSVKV
+378 LDKV
-384 DTTTSTESDATNR
+384 ETISTDTTKSDV
-397 GKPVYV
+397 VY
-403 KDKDG
+403 
-408 NPVVQKDEKGKPVVD
+408 KGKVV
-423 KEGKPV
+423 KNQ
-429 YVKVKK
+429 KK
-435 SSSTT
+435 TVTT
-440 TSKPVYYPG
+440 KKHKDVYYPG
-449 IRQKQKPNPMH
+449 IRHKPAAKPQAKPAAKPS
-460 DGGRGGGKK
+460 GGSSGSGKYSGFSIHK
-469 KNPMS
+469 

>member
-13 KENTQSTVPEVA
+13 KENTQSTVSEVA

-47 TQVNDGSAVV
+47 KQINDGSAVV
-57 GAPATVPGGAVIP
+57 GAPATVPGGAVTP

-83 SAVPTFDWNTG
+83 SAVPAFDWNTG

-119 VTKKAPLPTAQP
+119 VTKKTPLPTAQP
-131 TPAGA
+131 TPAGVEA
-136 QPPEAAQPAK
+136 PEATQPK
-146 APERKMSYVEM
+146 KMSYVEM

-310 AEDNQKS
+310 AEATQKS
-317 VIAKNKAAAKASNAS
+317 VIAKNKASAKASNAS
-332 AANSYASAEEHRTNA
+332 AANSYASAEEHR
-347 RGRFQWWDE
+347 R
-356 NGNVHYAK
+356 NVNSGYAWYEKDGTRHIAK
-364 TQEEAITKARQHGT
+364 TKDEAVYNARQHGT
-378 LDSVKV
+378 LDSVETIST
-384 DTTTSTESDATNR
+384 DTTESDVVHR
-397 GKPVYV
+397 GKVV
-403 KDKDG
+403 KNQKKTVTTKKHKD
-408 NPVVQKDEKGKPVVD
+408 
-423 KEGKPV
+423 
-429 YVKVKK
+429 
-435 SSSTT
+435 
-440 TSKPVYYPG
+440 VYYPG

>member
-13 KENTQSTVPEVA
+13 KENTQSTVSEVA

-47 TQVNDGSAVV
+47 KQVNDGSAVV
-57 GAPATVPGGAVIP
+57 GAPVTVPGGAVTP

-131 TPAGA
+131 TPTGA
-136 QPPEAAQPAK
+136 EAPEATQPK
-146 APERKMSYVEM
+146 KMSYVEM

-274 ADNRAA
+274 ANNRAA

-332 AANSYASAEEHRTNA
+332 ANNSNAQAEEHR
-347 RGRFQWWDE
+347 R
-356 NGNVHYAK
+356 NVNSGYAWYEKDGTRHIAK
-364 TQEEAITKARQHGT
+364 TKDEAVYNARQHGT
-378 LDSVKV
+378 LDSVETIST
-384 DTTTSTESDATNR
+384 DTTESDVVHR
-397 GKPVYV
+397 GKVV
-403 KDKDG
+403 KNQKKTVTTKKHKD
-408 NPVVQKDEKGKPVVD
+408 
-423 KEGKPV
+423 
-429 YVKVKK
+429 
-435 SSSTT
+435 
-440 TSKPVYYPG
+440 VYYPG
-449 IRQKQKPNPMH
+449 IRQKPAAKPQAKPAAKPSSRKYSGFSIH
-460 DGGRGGGKK
+460 K
-469 KNPMS
+469 

>member
-13 KENTQSTVPEVA
+13 KENTQSTVSDVA
-25 APPTKTPVPNGG
+25 APPVRRPVPNGG

-57 GAPATVPGGAVIP
+57 GAPTTVPGGAVTP
-70 PSSPANANDGTAG
+70 PSSPANVNDGTTG

-119 VTKKAPLPTAQP
+119 VTK
-131 TPAGA
+131 
-136 QPPEAAQPAK
+136 K

-254 DRSYMSKLQND
+254 DRSYIAKLQND

-288 LRQGKIN
+288 LREGKIN
-295 EQTYKAKKAEVEAKY
+295 EQTYLAKKAEVEAKY
-310 AEDNQKS
+310 ADDIQKS
-317 VIAKNKAAAKASNAS
+317 VIAKNKAAANASNAS
-332 AANSYASAEEHRTNA
+332 AANSYASAEEHR
-347 RGRFQWWDE
+347 R
-356 NGNVHYAK
+356 NVNSGYAWYEKDGTRHIAK
-364 TQEEAITKARQHGT
+364 TKDEAVYNARQHGT
-378 LDSVKV
+378 LDSVETIST
-384 DTTTSTESDATNR
+384 DTTKSDV
-397 GKPVYV
+397 VY
-403 KDKDG
+403 
-408 NPVVQKDEKGKPVVD
+408 KGKVV
-423 KEGKPV
+423 KNQ
-429 YVKVKK
+429 KK
-435 SSSTT
+435 TVTT
-440 TSKPVYYPG
+440 KKHKDVYYPG
-449 IRQKQKPNPMH
+449 IRHKPAAKPQAKPAAKPSSRKYSGFSIH
-460 DGGRGGGKK
+460 K
-469 KNPMS
+469 

>member
-13 KENTQSTVPEVA
+13 KENTQSTVSEVTA
-25 APPTKTPVPNGG
+25 TPTKTPVPNGG

-47 TQVNDGSAVV
+47 KQINDGSAVV
-57 GAPATVPGGAVIP
+57 GAPATVPGGAGGAVTP

-83 SAVPTFDWNTG
+83 SAVHTFDWNTG

-107 YEPGKEPKDAVP
+107 YEPGKEPKDDVP

-131 TPAGA
+131 TPAGVEA
-136 QPPEAAQPAK
+136 PEATQPK
-146 APERKMSYVEM
+146 KMSYVEM

-310 AEDNQKS
+310 AEATQKS
-317 VIAKNKAAAKASNAS
+317 VIAKNKASAKASNAS
-332 AANSYASAEEHRTNA
+332 AANSYASAEEHR
-347 RGRFQWWDE
+347 R
-356 NGNVHYAK
+356 NVNSGYAWYEKDGTRHLAK
-364 TQEEAITKARQHGT
+364 TKDEAVYNARQHGT
-378 LDSVKV
+378 LDSVETIST
-384 DTTTSTESDATNR
+384 DTTESDVVHR
-397 GKPVYV
+397 GKVV
-403 KDKDG
+403 KNQKKTVTTKKHKD
-408 NPVVQKDEKGKPVVD
+408 
-423 KEGKPV
+423 
-429 YVKVKK
+429 
-435 SSSTT
+435 
-440 TSKPVYYPG
+440 VYYPG

>member
-13 KENTQSTVPEVA
+13 KENTQSTVSEVA

-47 TQVNDGSAVV
+47 KQVNDGSAVV
-57 GAPATVPGGAVIP
+57 GAPATVPGGAVTP
-70 PSSPANANDGTAG
+70 SSSPANANDGT
-83 SAVPTFDWNTG
+83 TG
-94 TMKGNEQQPITVP
+94 TATSTGT
-107 YEPGKEPKDAVP
+107 EPA
-119 VTKKAPLPTAQP
+119 KKAPLPTAQP

-136 QPPEAAQPAK
+136 EAPEATQPK
-146 APERKMSYVEM
+146 KMSYVEM

-310 AEDNQKS
+310 AEATQKS
-317 VIAKNKAAAKASNAS
+317 VIAKNKASAKASNAS
-332 AANSYASAEEHRTNA
+332 AANSYASAEEHR
-347 RGRFQWWDE
+347 R
-356 NGNVHYAK
+356 NVNSGYAWYEKDGTRHIAK
-364 TQEEAITKARQHGT
+364 TKDEAVYNARQHGT
-378 LDSVKV
+378 LDSVETIST
-384 DTTTSTESDATNR
+384 DTTESDVVHR
-397 GKPVYV
+397 GKVV
-403 KDKDG
+403 KNQKKTVTTKKHKD
-408 NPVVQKDEKGKPVVD
+408 
-423 KEGKPV
+423 
-429 YVKVKK
+429 
-435 SSSTT
+435 
-440 TSKPVYYPG
+440 VYYPG

>member
-13 KENTQSTVPEVA
+13 KENTQSTVPEVT
-25 APPTKTPVPNGG
+25 APPTKAPVPNGG
-37 TAPTGNDGNE
+37 TVPTGNDGNE
-47 TQVNDGSAVV
+47 KQVNDGSAVV
-57 GAPATVPGGAVIP
+57 GAPATVPGGAVTP

-83 SAVPTFDWNTG
+83 SAVPAFDWNTG
-94 TMKGNEQQPITVP
+94 TIKGNEQQPITVP

-131 TPAGA
+131 TPAGVEA
-136 QPPEAAQPAK
+136 PEATQPK
-146 APERKMSYVEM
+146 KMSYVEM

-310 AEDNQKS
+310 AEATQKS
-317 VIAKNKAAAKASNAS
+317 VIAKNKASAKASNAS
-332 AANSYASAEEHRTNA
+332 AANSYASAEEHR
-347 RGRFQWWDE
+347 R
-356 NGNVHYAK
+356 NVNSGYAWYEKDGTRHIAK
-364 TQEEAITKARQHGT
+364 TKDEAMYNAQQHGT
-378 LDSVKV
+378 LDKV
-384 DTTTSTESDATNR
+384 ETISTDTTESDV
-397 GKPVYV
+397 VY
-403 KDKDG
+403 
-408 NPVVQKDEKGKPVVD
+408 KGKVV
-423 KEGKPV
+423 KNQ
-429 YVKVKK
+429 KK
-435 SSSTT
+435 TVTT
-440 TSKPVYYPG
+440 KKHKDVYYPG
-449 IRQKQKPNPMH
+449 IRQKPAAKPQAKPAAKPSSRKYSGFSIH
-460 DGGRGGGKK
+460 K
-469 KNPMS
+469 